1 MYLYIMHTY
10 TLPYTI
16 DMKYLPKYWKT
27 EHTSNY
33 VTLYQIKALKKSHII
48 NKSIQIKNP
57 FSQYKIC

>member
-33 VTLYQIKALKKSHII
+33 ISKEQRKLLNKPIYNSTQIKI
-48 NKSIQIKNP
+48 P
-57 FSQYKIC
+57 FSQYKNHN